1 LRSNE
6 VQILEEKYKDVYKM
20 VVIVISHVMV
30 FVVIIIMVSVLFKL
44 SLVIVKPRS
53 VYSHIIFV

>member
-1 LRSNE
+1 